1 MHAVRK
7 HILEILKE
15 QSGGATVAEL
25 AERLEMAPVS
35 VRHHL
40 DILQGDNL
48 ICVERL
54 ERKGNVGRPQQ
65 VYALTVEAN
74 SYFPNNFAA
83 LAGKLVEQIKLVL
96 PPEQV
101 GCAFRAMAHQIAA
114 EFGPIAETQAQDG
127 TTPPVHFQHR
137 LERITDFLSERG
149 YLARWEN
156 VGKDA
161 TDEYLLHKHN
171 CPYAGVSS
179 VHQEL
184 CLMDQALINELFGQ
198 SCERVSSVSNGD
210 SCCTY
215 RIHSGCCAHNGSS
228 VEIADTANLMPELK
242 LVAAGAH
249 PKPVMAKQREE
260 AAGSGGRYRQPF
272 SGHKSGT
279 PTFG

>member
-15 QSGGATVAEL
+15 QSSGATVAEL

-65 VYALTVEAN
+65 VYALTLEAN

-96 PPEQV
+96 PPDQV
-101 GCAFRAMAHQIAA
+101 ACAFRAMAGQIAA
-114 EFGPIAETQAQDG
+114 EFGPTTQCQSDEHTAQ
-127 TTPPVHFQHR
+127 FQHR
-137 LERITDFLSERG
+137 LARVTDFLSERG
-149 YLARWEN
+149 YLARWESA
-156 VGKDA
+156 DDEA
-161 TDEYLLHKHN
+161 PDEYLLHKHN

-179 VHQEL
+179 AHQEL

-210 SCCTY
+210 TCCTY
-215 RIHSGCCAHNGSS
+215 RIHGGCGESAAAAARVRTEAESF
-228 VEIADTANLMPELK
+228 MPELQ
-242 LVAAGAH
+242 LVA
-249 PKPVMAKQREE
+249 
-260 AAGSGGRYRQPF
+260 GGRRAKHATAARSQVKVW
-272 SGHKSGT
+272 G
-279 PTFG
+279 

>member
-1 MHAVRK
+1 VHAVRK

-15 QSGGATVAEL
+15 QSSGATVAEL

-65 VYALTVEAN
+65 VYALTVEAS

-101 GCAFRAMAHQIAA
+101 ACAFRAMAQQIAA
-114 EFGPIAETQAQDG
+114 EYDACRCHPHDTDE
-127 TTPPVHFQHR
+127 PREHFQQR
-137 LERITDFLSERG
+137 LQGITDFLSERG
-149 YLARWEN
+149 YLARWETLDGSAAD
-156 VGKDA
+156 V
-161 TDEYLLHKHN
+161 YLLHKHN
-171 CPYAGVSS
+171 CPYAGVSEL
-179 VHQEL
+179 HHEL

-210 SCCTY
+210 TCCTY
-215 RIHSGCCAHNGSS
+215 RIHSTVDVRADLCS
-228 VEIADTANLMPELK
+228 VGNSDDAVLPELK
-242 LVAAGAH
+242 LLAAVPRVKEAVA
-249 PKPVMAKQREE
+249 V
-260 AAGSGGRYRQPF
+260 
-272 SGHKSGT
+272 
-279 PTFG
+279 